1 MLVKHCDLCGS
12 EIKKDAINEFK
23 VKRKV
28 RYLFLEEGCRCSD
41 FVWEKID
48 ICSSCLNQIV
58 KKTRAEAKGASE

>member
-12 EIKKDAINEFK
+12 EIKKDIINEFK

-28 RYLFLEEGCRCSD
+28 RYLSFEEGCSG
-41 FVWEKID
+41 FMWERID

-58 KKTRAEAKGASE
+58 KKTRTEAKGTSE